1 MHLFNQG
8 GDFVDIEF
16 DRTMLQLIDL
26 VSGEERCQI
35 VGLTEQLLVQFA
47 KSDRLAVLNQSLG
60 GLGYEF

>member
-1 MHLFNQG
+1 
-8 GDFVDIEF
+8 
-16 DRTMLQLIDL
+16 MLQLRDL

-35 VGLTEQLLVQFA
+35 VGLTELLLVQFA